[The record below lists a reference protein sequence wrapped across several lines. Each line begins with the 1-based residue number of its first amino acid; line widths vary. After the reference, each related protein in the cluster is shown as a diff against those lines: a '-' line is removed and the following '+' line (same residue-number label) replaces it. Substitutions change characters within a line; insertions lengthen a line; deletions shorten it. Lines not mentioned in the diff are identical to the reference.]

1 MKYMTDRTAGTLIRL
16 MFVDQPCTALEIGRA
31 SGLYPNGNPQTWAQ
45 LGQSLIYP
53 LMRLGVAAKAGRSPM
68 RYEITERG
76 RIAVALFRA
85 IANRK
90 ARERTS
96 HEAA

>member
-1 MKYMTDRTAGTLIRL
+1 MKYMHARDAGILIRL
-16 MFVDQPCTALEIGRA
+16 MAADAPATSLEIGRD
-31 SGLYPNGNPQTWAQ
+31 SGLYPNGNVQTWAQ

-53 LMRLGVAAKAGRSPM
+53 LVRLGAAAKAGRKPLK
-68 RYEITERG
+68 YEITEKG

-90 ARERTS
+90 DRT
-96 HEAA
+96 